1 MANPWRS
8 ALIVLGTTAGLLF
21 VPLVYFSFVLSPQ
34 IGSWLDSV
42 LHLRVDPRFAGGAD
56 LAVFV
61 DPVGDDHGP
70 GSYVYPTHPDFRA
83 GGFLDLTRYVVHEPV
98 RGGQW
103 TDQSDYWMLEISL
116 ARYGNPMGCPNGFSH
131 PAIQVYI
138 DVDGDGQG
146 RTDTVVRGPLVRL
159 AADHPWDFAVTA
171 DGLRARGEATS
182 ADGSWT
188 AETTV
193 RLNEKRETIQILVP
207 LEHPKLRQ
215 LSAGSTT
222 WHYVLVGALDPYAP
236 GSFMLV
242 KAAAKRSAGGGSDS
256 RYAPRVF
263 DILAPEGTTQEQLL
277 GSYSDEER
285 SHAVLRPVEASPGRR
300 PRLDDRV
307 DIEAVRKEAEE
318 LAAGRRSRDLEEAE
332 RLLRSGD
339 SYGAARL
346 LFAAQAHERAD
357 ALLGEVLEREPAHP
371 GALAYRGALVAM
383 RGGES
388 SDKSLAEAVR
398 LVNEAIGLLD
408 AAHDKAKGT
417 PHEVDVA
424 LCRIN
429 VFLAIPNAVFNKAA
443 VALDEIKELLA
454 SPPPGAGQ
462 ELSPARLHGLLARA
476 YAAAGQ
482 HALAD
487 KHAWLALD
495 QARDASE
502 RLTALEVLA
511 GRGARGVGGRA
522 APGGPRAPGRP
533 R

>member
-1 MANPWRS
+1 
-8 ALIVLGTTAGLLF
+8 
-21 VPLVYFSFVLSPQ
+21 
-34 IGSWLDSV
+34 
-42 LHLRVDPRFAGGAD
+42 
-56 LAVFV
+56 
-61 DPVGDDHGP
+61 
-70 GSYVYPTHPDFRA
+70 
-83 GGFLDLTRYVVHEPV
+83 
-98 RGGQW
+98 
-103 TDQSDYWMLEISL
+103 
-116 ARYGNPMGCPNGFSH
+116 
-131 PAIQVYI
+131 
-138 DVDGDGQG
+138 
-146 RTDTVVRGPLVRL
+146 
-159 AADHPWDFAVTA
+159 
-171 DGLRARGEATS
+171 
-182 ADGSWT
+182 
-188 AETTV
+188 
-193 RLNEKRETIQILVP
+193 
-207 LEHPKLRQ
+207 
-215 LSAGSTT
+215 
-222 WHYVLVGALDPYAP
+222 
-236 GSFMLV
+236 
-242 KAAAKRSAGGGSDS
+242 
-256 RYAPRVF
+256 
-263 DILAPEGTTQEQLL
+263 
-277 GSYSDEER
+277 
-285 SHAVLRPVEASPGRR
+285 
-300 PRLDDRV
+300 
-307 DIEAVRKEAEE
+307 
-318 LAAGRRSRDLEEAE
+318 
-332 RLLRSGD
+332 
-339 SYGAARL
+339 
-346 LFAAQAHERAD
+346 
-357 ALLGEVLEREPAHP
+357 
-371 GALAYRGALVAM
+371 M